1 MILKSIIEFY
11 KVSKPKPCGDGWTPE
26 SERRLKHLQWSTFLS
41 ATLGYGMYYVCRL
54 SLNVVKKPIVEEG
67 IFSETE
73 LGIIGSGA
81 VLHLCNREVYQRIF
95 GGQKQYQAF
104 YVDRSVGDSTCE
116 SVFGLYPFVHP
127 VCCALGNQRMV
138 SVDGSCFVRG
148 GFVALV

>member
-1 MILKSIIEFY
+1 MLRQIINFY
-11 KVSKPKPCGDGWTPE
+11 KVSEPKPCRGSEWTPE
-26 SERRLKHLQWSTFLS
+26 SERRLKRLQWSTFLS

-67 IFSETE
+67 IF
-73 LGIIGSGA
+73 LGNRTGNHRLGA
-81 VLHLCNREVYQRIF
+81 VLHLCDRKVHQWIF

-104 YVDRSVGDSTCE
+104 YVDRSIGNGACE
-116 SVFGLYPFVHP
+116 SVPGLYPFVHS

-138 SVDGSCFVRG
+138 SVDGSSFVRG